1 MKTHFSNR
9 AVPPV
14 TAAQLRSVGV
24 DPSHLYWSGTFQSW
38 MFCGPLAAERPYA
51 TTGATLA
58 RLGLTPHPEA

>member
-1 MKTHFSNR
+1 MKTHFTNR

-38 MFCGPLAAERPYA
+38 MFRGPLAN
-51 TTGATLA
+51 TGATLA
-58 RLGLTPHPEA
+58 RLGLTPDPEA